1 MAVSLFLDRATIATA
16 MASAGMISAV
26 ERRIRRL
33 LKDRGAAKTVRGR
46 D

>member
-1 MAVSLFLDRATIATA
+1 MGPPIAIA
-16 MASAGMISAV
+16 MASAGTISAV

-33 LKDRGAAKTVRGR
+33 LKNREAAKIVRGR